1 MVLVSTYEPEHP
13 GASKWAPKV
22 APVGPKPWGPPGL
35 PEVIFSW
42 KMQRLGAQTS
52 RSKRGL
58 QVPFEDQFAGSV
70 LRWFLGGHLKPFG
83 IISGS
88 LGGGAS
94 HWLSNF
100 RRAQQRFYSVSGTIK
115 AAVDQWNSFRSI
127 RQVHCPGCVQGGHL
141 GELIGRFAVTWLRAV
156 AGARNAFEGSGAA
169 GNWGEG
175 AF

>member
-1 MVLVSTYEPEHP
+1 M
-13 GASKWAPKV
+13 
-22 APVGPKPWGPPGL
+22 
-35 PEVIFSW
+35 
-42 KMQRLGAQTS
+42 
-52 RSKRGL
+52 
-58 QVPFEDQFAGSV
+58 
-70 LRWFLGGHLKPFG
+70 GGHLKPFG

-127 RQVHCPGCVQGGHL
+127 RQVHCTACAQGGHL
-141 GELIGRFAVTWLRAV
+141 GERIGQFAVIWLRAV
-156 AGARNAFEGSGAA
+156 ACARDAFEGSGAA